1 MGAIMSMIG
10 LRSVAAALAALCLL
24 MPAPSRA
31 QMTPE
36 QRRDEIDKI
45 PWAVE
50 GSHKLG
56 ESSSTL
62 SIPPDHVAAFA
73 ADAVRFETLL
83 GNGDLASRHV
93 EAVVVNRRNEQV
105 IFQSFN
111 DEGYV
116 TLDDWKDVDAA
127 AMLETIKDNTEKGNA
142 ERARNGFA
150 AVHVK
155 GWLQQPTLDRDS
167 NTVRWAIAADDETPI
182 VNAVA
187 LRLGRRGFEK
197 LTWVG
202 EANSYVA
209 QGGELDLILHA
220 HAFDPGFRYADYVT
234 GDKVAAYGVGALVA
248 TLVGAKL
255 AKVGLF
261 AGLLLLLKKFGV
273 FAVVAVGGLFAK
285 FRRAIFGKK
294 EPAAAGD

>member
-1 MGAIMSMIG
+1 MPMIG
-10 LRSVAAALAALCLL
+10 LRSVAGALALLCLAALT
-24 MPAPSRA
+24 PSHA
-31 QMTPE
+31 QMTTE
-36 QRRDEIDKI
+36 QRRDEIGKI
-45 PWAVE
+45 PWTRD

-56 ESSSTL
+56 ESSSTI
-62 SIPPDHVAAFA
+62 SIPPNHFAAFA
-73 ADAVRFETLL
+73 ADAARFETLV
-83 GNGDLASRHV
+83 GNGDLATKHL
-93 EAVVVNRRNEQV
+93 EAIVINERDEQV
-105 IFQSFN
+105 IFLSFN

-127 AMLETIKDNTEKGNA
+127 AMLDTIKDNTEKGNA
-142 ERARNGFA
+142 EKVRDGFLP
-150 AVHVK
+150 VHVK

-167 NTVRWAIAADDETPI
+167 NTVRWAIAADDGSTAI
-182 VNAVA
+182 VNAVE

-197 LTWVG
+197 LIWVG
-202 EANSYVA
+202 DADAYVA
-209 QGGELDLILHA
+209 QGGELDLMLRA

-261 AGLLLLLKKFGV
+261 AGLLVLLKKFGV
-273 FAVVAVGGLFAK
+273 FAVVALGGLLAK

-294 EPAAAGD
+294 QPAAAAE

>member
-1 MGAIMSMIG
+1 MRMIG
-10 LRSVAAALAALCLL
+10 LRSLAGALALLCLAAVT
-24 MPAPSRA
+24 PAQA

-36 QRRDEIDKI
+36 QRREEMGKI
-45 PWAVE
+45 PWVRD

-62 SIPPDHVAAFA
+62 SLPPDHAAAFA

-83 GNGDLASRHV
+83 GNSDLASRHV
-93 EAVVVNRRNEQV
+93 EAVVINRRNEQV

-111 DEGYV
+111 DEGYI

-142 ERARNGFA
+142 EKISDGFSP
-150 AVHVK
+150 VHVK
-155 GWLQQPTLDRDS
+155 GWLQQPTLDRDG
-167 NTVRWAIAADDETPI
+167 NTVRWAIAADDSGTAI

-202 EANSYVA
+202 DANAYVA
-209 QGGELDLILHA
+209 QGGELDLMLGSHT
-220 HAFDPGFRYADYVT
+220 FDPGFRYADFVS

-261 AGLLLLLKKFGV
+261 AGLLVLLKKFGV
-273 FAVVAVGGLFAK
+273 FAVIALGGLFAK
-285 FRRAIFGKK
+285 FGRALFGQKQ
-294 EPAAAGD
+294 PTAAGD

>member
-1 MGAIMSMIG
+1 MPTIG
-10 LRSVAAALAALCLL
+10 FRSVAAALALLCLAS
-24 MPAPSRA
+24 MTPSQA
-31 QMTPE
+31 QITPE
-36 QRRDEIDKI
+36 QRSEAIGKI
-45 PWAVE
+45 PWVRE
-50 GSHKLG
+50 GSHKLA
-56 ESSSTL
+56 ESSSTIA
-62 SIPPDHVAAFA
+62 IPPDHVAAFGGDA
-73 ADAVRFETLL
+73 ARFETLI
-83 GNGDLASRHV
+83 GNGDIASKHV
-93 EAVVVNRRNEQV
+93 EAVVVNRRNEQI

-127 AMLETIKDNTEKGNA
+127 GMLETIKENTEKGNA

-167 NTVRWAIAADDETPI
+167 NTVRWAIAADAETAI

-197 LTWVG
+197 LTWIG
-202 EANSYVA
+202 DASAYAA
-209 QGGELDLILHA
+209 QGGELDLMLRA

-261 AGLLLLLKKFGV
+261 AGLLVLLKKFGV
-273 FAVVAVGGLFAK
+273 FAVVALGGLLAK

-294 EPAAAGD
+294 EPAAAE

>member
-1 MGAIMSMIG
+1 MIG
-10 LRSVAAALAALCLL
+10 VRSVAGAVAVLCLAVIT
-24 MPAPSRA
+24 PAQA

-36 QRRDEIDKI
+36 QRREEVGKI
-45 PWAVE
+45 PWVRN

-56 ESSSTL
+56 ESSSTI

-73 ADAVRFETLL
+73 ADAVRFESLV
-83 GNGDLASRHV
+83 GNGGLAAKHV

-127 AMLETIKDNTEKGNA
+127 AMLATIKENTEKGNA

-150 AVHVK
+150 QVRVK
-155 GWLQQPTLDRDS
+155 DWLQQPTLDRDS
-167 NTVRWAIAADDETPI
+167 NTVRWAIVADDGSTPI

-202 EANSYVA
+202 DAGAYAAV
-209 QGGELDLILHA
+209 GGELDLMLRS
-220 HAFDPGFRYADYVT
+220 HAFDPGSRYADYVT

-248 TLVGAKL
+248 TMVGAKL

-261 AGLLLLLKKFGV
+261 AGLLVLLKKFGV
-273 FAVVAVGGLFAK
+273 FAVVALGGVLAK
-285 FRRAIFGKK
+285 FRRALFGQKQ
-294 EPAAAGD
+294 PAAAE

>member
-1 MGAIMSMIG
+1 MRMIG
-10 LRSVAAALAALCLL
+10 VRSVAAALAVLCFL
-24 MPAPSRA
+24 MSVPSQA

-36 QRRDEIDKI
+36 QRRDEIGKI
-45 PWAVE
+45 PWVRE
-50 GSHKLG
+50 GSHKLAQ
-56 ESSSTL
+56 STSTI
-62 SIPPDHVAAFA
+62 SIPHDHVAAFA
-73 ADAVRFETLL
+73 ADAVRFETLV
-83 GNGDLASRHV
+83 GNSDLASKHV

-202 EANSYVA
+202 DANSYAA
-209 QGGELDLILHA
+209 QGGELDLILSA

-248 TLVGAKL
+248 TMVGAKL
-255 AKVGLF
+255 AKIGLF
-261 AGLLLLLKKFGV
+261 AGLLVLLKKFGV
-273 FAVVAVGGLFAK
+273 IAVVALGGLFAK
-285 FRRAIFGKK
+285 FRRTIFGKK
-294 EPAAAGD
+294 QPAPAAE

>member
-1 MGAIMSMIG
+1 MRMIG
-10 LRSVAAALAALCLL
+10 VRSVAGALAVLCLVATT
-24 MPAPSRA
+24 PAQA

-36 QRRDEIDKI
+36 QRREALGKV
-45 PWAVE
+45 PWVHD
-50 GSHKLG
+50 GKHKLG

-62 SIPPDHVAAFA
+62 ALPHDHAAAFA

-142 ERARNGFA
+142 ERGRDGFA

-155 GWLQQPTLDRDS
+155 SWLQPPTLDRDG
-167 NTVRWAIAADDETPI
+167 NTVRWAIAADDGNTPI

-202 EANSYVA
+202 DAGAYAAV
-209 QGGELDLILHA
+209 GGELDLMLRS

-234 GDKVAAYGVGALVA
+234 GDKVAAYGAGALVA

-261 AGLLLLLKKFGV
+261 AGLLVLLKKFGV
-273 FAVVAVGGLFAK
+273 FAVVALGGVLAK
-285 FRRAIFGKK
+285 FRRALFGPKQQ
-294 EPAAAGD
+294 PTAAGD

>member
-1 MGAIMSMIG
+1 MRMIG
-10 LRSVAAALAALCLL
+10 VRSMAGALALLCLAGT
-24 MPAPSRA
+24 APSWA

-36 QRRDEIDKI
+36 QRREEMGKI
-45 PWAVE
+45 PWVRD

-62 SIPPDHVAAFA
+62 SLPRDHAAAFA

-83 GNGDLASRHV
+83 GNGDLASKHV

-111 DEGYV
+111 DEGYI

-127 AMLETIKDNTEKGNA
+127 AMLATIKDNTEKGNA
-142 ERARNGFA
+142 EKTRDGFSP
-150 AVHVK
+150 VHVK
-155 GWLQQPTLDRDS
+155 GWLQQPTLDRDG
-167 NTVRWAIAADDETPI
+167 NTVRWAIAADDGSTPI

-202 EANSYVA
+202 DANAYVA
-209 QGGELDLILHA
+209 QGGELDLMLGSHT
-220 HAFDPGFRYADYVT
+220 FDPGFRYADYVS

-255 AKVGLF
+255 AKIGLF
-261 AGLLLLLKKFGV
+261 AGLLVLLKKFGV
-273 FAVVAVGGLFAK
+273 IAVVALGGVLAK
-285 FRRAIFGKK
+285 FRRTIFGQKQ
-294 EPAAAGD
+294 PVAAGE

>member
-1 MGAIMSMIG
+1 MRMIG
-10 LRSVAAALAALCLL
+10 VRSAAGVLAVLCLVTTT
-24 MPAPSRA
+24 PSHA

-36 QRRDEIDKI
+36 QRREEMGKI
-45 PWAVE
+45 PWVRD

-62 SIPPDHVAAFA
+62 SLPPDHAAAFA

-83 GNGDLASRHV
+83 GNGHLASRHV
-93 EAVVVNRRNEQV
+93 EAVVINRRNEQV

-111 DEGYV
+111 DEGYI

-127 AMLETIKDNTEKGNA
+127 AMLATIKDNSEKDNA
-142 ERARNGFA
+142 QKIRDGFSP
-150 AVHVK
+150 VQVK
-155 GWLQQPTLDRDS
+155 GWLQQPTLDRDG
-167 NTVRWAIAADDETPI
+167 NTVRWAIAADDGSTPI

-202 EANSYVA
+202 DANAYVA
-209 QGGELDLILHA
+209 QGGELDLMLGSHT
-220 HAFDPGFRYADYVT
+220 FDPGFRYADFVT

-261 AGLLLLLKKFGV
+261 AGLLVLLKKFGV
-273 FAVVAVGGLFAK
+273 IAVVALGGVLAK
-285 FRRAIFGKK
+285 FRRAIFGQKQ
-294 EPAAAGD
+294 PVAAGE

>member
-1 MGAIMSMIG
+1 MPMIG
-10 LRSVAAALAALCLL
+10 LRLVAAAVALLALALAL
-24 MPAPSRA
+24 ATPSHA

-36 QRRDEIDKI
+36 QRREELGKI
-45 PWAVE
+45 PWVRD
-50 GSHKLG
+50 GKHKLE

-62 SIPPDHVAAFA
+62 SLPPDHAAAFA
-73 ADAVRFETLL
+73 ANAVRFETLL

-111 DEGYV
+111 DEGYI

-127 AMLETIKDNTEKGNA
+127 AMLESIKDNTERENA
-142 ERARNGFA
+142 EKVRDGFSP
-150 AVHVK
+150 VHVK
-155 GWLQQPTLDRDS
+155 GWLQQPTLDRDG
-167 NTVRWAIAADDETPI
+167 NTVRWAIAADDGGTPI

-202 EANSYVA
+202 DANAHVA
-209 QGGELDLILHA
+209 QGGELDLMLGSHT
-220 HAFDPGFRYADYVT
+220 FDPGFRYADYVS

-248 TLVGAKL
+248 TMVGAKL
-255 AKVGLF
+255 AKIGLF
-261 AGLLLLLKKFGV
+261 AGLLVLLKKFGV
-273 FAVVAVGGLFAK
+273 FAVVALGGVLAK
-285 FRRAIFGKK
+285 FRRALFGRKQ
-294 EPAAAGD
+294 PTAAGD